1 MTKFIE
7 VLLDG
12 KTQSINVD
20 NIALLKSVDTN
31 STEIHL
37 LTKDEKGN
45 QISFRV
51 PLNYGKLRFILIQE
65 GRLSDSPA
73 INTTK

>member
-1 MTKFIE
+1 MNKFIE

-12 KTQSINVD
+12 KQQSISLD
-20 NIALLKSVDTN
+20 NIAMIKSIDVHT
-31 STEIHL
+31 TEFHL

-51 PLNYGKLRFILIQE
+51 PLNYGQFRHILIKE
-65 GRLSDSPA
+65 GRLTDSPA